1 MDRTSPNWPSPGGGQ
16 VLSCEA
22 RPLCNE
28 HRLKNTQQ
36 LIKRSLRQTPQ
47 SLDKTV
53 PIYSPQLISHNM
65 TVFAVKPATHTKRV
79 WMTSSCERRNNESEK
94 VSIQLVRRHY
104 DTRPRLPD
112 FRSSRGI
119 QRNKEDIAS

>member
-16 VLSCEA
+16 VHGCEA
-22 RPLCNE
+22 KHLHNE

-53 PIYSPQLISHNM
+53 PIDSPQLISHNM
-65 TVFAVKPATHTKRV
+65 TVFAVKPATHTKRI
-79 WMTSSCERRNNESEK
+79 WMTASCERRNYESAK

-104 DTRPRLPD
+104 DTRPCLPD